1 MRAVQYKGFGGPE
14 VLEIVEVE
22 TPRPAPGE
30 VLVKVHIAGVNFFE
44 ALMRADRYAVTPPLP
59 VFPGVEVA
67 GVVEALGEGSD
78 PAMLGARVAVPLFAT
93 GRRAGG
99 YAEYIAVNVESLI
112 PVPDALAFEDA
123 AALMVQGLTALHL
136 IRQAP
141 PAGRVVLIH
150 AAAGGV
156 GSLLVQLARRAG
168 ANRIIATASNAEKR
182 ALACSLGADAAIDY
196 TADGWQ
202 NEIGSQ
208 AAGVD
213 LIYEMIGGSV
223 SRASIDALAPG
234 GEIVFGAMGRFEL
247 GAADI
252 ERMLG
257 LNQSLKG
264 FSLLPLLTPE
274 NLRRDLLELFDLAAK
289 GELTVVKGGCFSLE
303 AAAEA
308 HRALESRKA
317 SGKIVLVP

>member
-1 MRAVQYKGFGGPE
+1 MRAVQYKRFGGPE
-14 VLEIVEVE
+14 VLEVVEVE

-30 VLVKVHIAGVNFFE
+30 VLVKVHVAGVNFFE
-44 ALMRADRYAVTPPLP
+44 ALMRAGRYAVTPPLP

-78 PAMLGARVAVPLFAT
+78 LHMLGARVAVPLFAT
-93 GRRAGG
+93 GRGAGG

-112 PVPDALAFEDA
+112 PLPDALAFEDA

-156 GSLLVQLARRAG
+156 GSLLLQLARRAG
-168 ANRIIATASNAEKR
+168 ASRIIATASNAEKR

-196 TADGWQ
+196 TVDGWQ

-208 AAGVD
+208 AAGAD

-223 SRASIDALAPG
+223 SRASIEALAPG
-234 GEIVFGAMGRFEL
+234 GEMVFGAMGRFEL
-247 GAADI
+247 DTADI

-264 FSLLPLLTPE
+264 FALLPLLTPE

-289 GELTVVKGGCFSLE
+289 GELTVVQGGRFSLE